1 MAKKRT
7 DLLWIEPVNLVV
19 EDGFNVRYDYGDI
32 DELAQSIIENGV
44 KVPLRGVKN
53 RGTDQYIITDG
64 HRRFKA
70 VQRAI
75 ELGATDLLVPLI
87 PDKRGISE
95 EKRVLGMVIYNDGK
109 RLTLLEEALVYDR
122 LISYGLTQAEIA
134 RKVGKSPTHISNC
147 ILLANAPTVVKN
159 QIKEG
164 NVSASFVIEEL
175 KKKSGV
181 KVAEMVQETSK
192 EVGGKVSR
200 KHLKP
205 KTKSIKV
212 LYKELQDTAGID
224 RVRLRVLQALVSYQA
239 GDMTEEKLIEFFKQ

>member
-1 MAKKRT
+1 MSKKRT
-7 DLLWIEPVNLVV
+7 DLLWIEPANLVV

-75 ELGATDLLVPLI
+75 ELGATDLLVPFI
-87 PDKRGISE
+87 PDERGISE
-95 EKRVLGMVIYNDGK
+95 EKRVLGMVVYNDGK

-122 LISYGLTQAEIA
+122 LLSYGLTQAEIA

-175 KKKSGV
+175 KKKSGN

-192 EVGGKVSR
+192 EVGGKVSS
-200 KHLKP
+200 KHVKP
-205 KTKSIKV
+205 KTKSLKSIISEVTSKDGINKTK
-212 LYKELQDTAGID
+212 LRTLQ
-224 RVRLRVLQALVSYQA
+224 SFFMYQE
-239 GDMTEEKLIEFFKQ
+239 GDMTEEKFLEFLQN